1 MKNYIKQTQSE
12 MTLFGKII
20 ISGSILLFLGFL
32 IFLSGCQK
40 IEEYK
45 KYNKDGSSSKDK
57 TNYYVR
63 LTDAPGDFTQV
74 NIDIQ
79 SVFVKTNGGKD
90 IKLNVNPGIYN
101 LLNFQNGV
109 DTLIASGGLEP
120 TTISQIRLILG
131 NQNTVMVDSVLYSLS
146 VPSGSQSGLKLQVH
160 HELQAGVDYHVLLD
174 FVANQSIVK
183 TGNGKYML
191 KPVIRTIDS
200 AISGSI
206 KGIINPIGVATT
218 ISTTFNGV
226 TYTTNA
232 DANGYFLLKGLPPGT
247 YDLTITPIAPY
258 SVQQV
263 NGVIVIKGLNTNTGI
278 INL

>member
-1 MKNYIKQTQSE
+1 
-12 MTLFGKII
+12 MTAFGKII

-32 IFLSGCQK
+32 LFLSGCKK
-40 IEEYK
+40 IDEYR
-45 KYNKDGSSSKDK
+45 KYDQSGSSSKEK
-57 TNYYVR
+57 SNYYVR

-74 NIDIQ
+74 NVDIQ
-79 SVFVKTNGGKD
+79 SVIIKTNGGKD
-90 IKLNVNPGIYN
+90 ITLNVNPGIYN

-109 DTLIASGGLEP
+109 DTLIASGGLDS
-120 TTISQIRLILG
+120 TVINQIRLVLG
-131 NQNTVMVDSVLYSLS
+131 SQNSVMVDSVLYPLT

-160 HELQAGVDYHVLLD
+160 HALTPGVDYHVLLD
-174 FVANQSIVK
+174 FDANQSIVK

-206 KGIINPIGVATT
+206 KGMINPIGVATT

-247 YDLTITPIAPY
+247 YDLTITPITPY

-263 NGVIVIKGLNTNTGI
+263 NGVIVIKGLNTNTGT